1 MSADEIDAEEFVKYL
16 ESEKIFVQAHGQV
29 NNVLKMYL
37 HSKELQGNNY
47 YLTELILHFNCL
59 EISFNI
65 KSTNFNNSS
74 KYEEYLIKIIEP
86 IL

>member
-29 NNVLKMYL
+29 KNVLKMYL
-37 HSKELQGNNY
+37 HSKELQGNNFH
-47 YLTELILHFNCL
+47 LTELILNFNSL
-59 EISFNI
+59 EVNYSL
-65 KSTNFNNSS
+65 KSTNSNNSS
-74 KYEEYLIKIIEP
+74 KYEEYLMKIIEP